1 MNTAASGV
9 SHLLNALM
17 GSLASIPEDSGQT
30 RRQLNE
36 MTAKFNLLDDLRH
49 AANGIVDLYTQV
61 PVLEAVDI
69 GVAYSFNNDNDRQ
82 YREYRFKFLDAD
94 VLPNRL
100 DPDLNKEEFLA
111 LLQAAFEGGG
121 VDSEYRA
128 FDHFENKNVLF
139 DSDLACLFEAAD
151 QDSIDQP
158 DQEHVI
164 HTNRREITRLL
175 VEDGIDAVAAALFP
189 RKWLMVAD
197 QFHLPTYGTT
207 PSQSVASPSRPR
219 P

>member
-1 MNTAASGV
+1 MSNVTSGV
-9 SHLLNALM
+9 SNLINALM
-17 GSLASIPEDSGQT
+17 GSLATVPEDSGQT

-36 MTAKFNLLDDLRH
+36 MTAKFNMLDDLRH
-49 AANGIVDLYTQV
+49 AANGVIELYTQV

-82 YREYRFKFLDAD
+82 YREYRFRFLNAD

-100 DPDLNKEEFLA
+100 DPDLSKEQFLA

-121 VDSEYRA
+121 VDSAYRA

-139 DSDLACLFEAAD
+139 DSDLVCLFEAAD
-151 QDSIDQP
+151 QDNYDQP
-158 DQEHVI
+158 GQELVI
-164 HTNRREITRLL
+164 HTNRQEITRLL
-175 VEDGIDAVAAALFP
+175 TEDGVDAVAAALFP

-197 QFHLPTYGTT
+197 QFHLPTYGAT
-207 PSQSVASPSRPR
+207 PSQSVGSPSRPR